1 MRGNRANEETL
12 QTVPQATRLI
22 IARMAKKLSYKD
34 AGLDLDL
41 YNETMD
47 QLPPLMRRTFT
58 PRVIEK
64 EGGFAGLFSLDFMD
78 KLFAK
83 NYRRPVLVSST
94 DGVGTKLKVA
104 MMMGKHDTV
113 GIDLVAMSVNDC
125 LCMGAEPLFF
135 LDYLAMP
142 KDDPTLTRALVSGV
156 AEGCQQADCALI
168 GGETAILPDFY
179 KPGEYDMAGFCVG
192 VVERYK
198 IVDGSATC
206 PGDLVLGLASTGLHS
221 NGYSLARKVAFESG
235 GLKADSL
242 VQELGRSVG
251 EALLEPTRIY
261 VQVIK
266 DVLAHYKVKRIIRGI
281 AHITGGGLV
290 ENVPRIL
297 PPDCEVVIRKGSWDV
312 PPVFP
317 WLQALGG
324 IDDAEMYRVFN
335 MGIGMVLIVRP
346 YFGDHIMHQISRHG
360 VGCWAIGEV
369 RAGEPKATLV

>member
-1 MRGNRANEETL
+1 MT
-12 QTVPQATRLI
+12 
-22 IARMAKKLSYKD
+22 KKFSYKD

-64 EGGFAGLFSLDFMD
+64 ECGFAGLFSLDFMD

-142 KDDPTLTRALVSGV
+142 NDDPALTRSLVSGV
-156 AEGCQQADCALI
+156 VEGCLQADCALI

-221 NGYSLARKVAFESG
+221 NGYSLARKVVFESA
-235 GLKADSL
+235 GLQADSL
-242 VQELGRSVG
+242 VPEFGRTAG
-251 EALLEPTRIY
+251 EVLLEPTRIY
-261 VQVIK
+261 GQVIK
-266 DVLAHYKVKRIIRGI
+266 DVLAHYRVKRVIRGI

-297 PPDCEVVIRKGSWDV
+297 PPDCEVVIRKGSWGV
-312 PPVFP
+312 PPIFP

-324 IDDAEMYRVFN
+324 IDETEMYRVFN

-346 YFGDHIMHQISRHG
+346 YYGDHIMHQISRHG

-369 RAGEPKATLV
+369 RAGEPKVTLV

>member
-1 MRGNRANEETL
+1 
-12 QTVPQATRLI
+12 
-22 IARMAKKLSYKD
+22 MAKKLSYKD

-94 DGVGTKLKVA
+94 DGVGTKLKIA

-142 KDDPTLTRALVSGV
+142 KDDPALTRALVSGV
-156 AEGCQQADCALI
+156 AEGCRQADCALI

-192 VVERYK
+192 VVERFK
-198 IVDGSATC
+198 IVDGSATR
-206 PGDLVLGLASTGLHS
+206 PGDLVLGLASSGLHS
-221 NGYSLARKVAFESG
+221 NGYSLARRVAFDSAE
-235 GLKADSL
+235 LKVDSA
-242 VQELGRSVG
+242 VPELGRTVG

-261 VQVIK
+261 AEIIK
-266 DVLAHYKVKRIIRGI
+266 DVLAHYRVKRVIRGI

-290 ENVPRIL
+290 ENVPRVL

-312 PPVFP
+312 PPVFS
-317 WLQALGG
+317 WLQSLGG
-324 IDDAEMYRVFN
+324 IDEAEMYRVFN
-335 MGIGMVLIVRP
+335 MGVGMVLIVRP
-346 YFGDHIMHQISRHG
+346 YYGDHILHQIRRHG
-360 VGCWAIGEV
+360 VKCWTIGEV
-369 RAGEPKATLV
+369 RAGTPQVSLA